1 MNNNTRKILKK
12 LQKEYRRS
20 NGNFIL
26 YIYEEG
32 SQHIDHVD
40 NQYIYTNTP
49 KPQATTDINEGSD
62 IPDALNTEQAK
73 VLWKKAQDAG
83 WVDENYQPLISRTLA
98 ALLADSM
105 AKRLGIK
112 NKWKIF
118 GALWNRN
125 NMRGDYNDALSQ
137 RQTLA
142 FQDSLKMLLV
152 D

>member
-1 MNNNTRKILKK
+1 MNNKTSKILRK
-12 LQKEYRRS
+12 LQKEYRRNS
-20 NGNFIL
+20 GNIVI

-40 NQYIYTNTP
+40 NQYIYTKTP
-49 KPQATTDINEGSD
+49 KPQVTTDINEGSD

-73 VLWKKAQDAG
+73 VLWKKAQDVG
-83 WVDENYQPLISRTLA
+83 WVDEDFQPKLSRTQS

-105 AKRLGIK
+105 AKQLGIK
-112 NKWKIF
+112 NKWKLF

-125 NMRGDYNDALSQ
+125 NMRGDYNDALYQ

-142 FQDSLKMLLV
+142 FQDSLKMLFA